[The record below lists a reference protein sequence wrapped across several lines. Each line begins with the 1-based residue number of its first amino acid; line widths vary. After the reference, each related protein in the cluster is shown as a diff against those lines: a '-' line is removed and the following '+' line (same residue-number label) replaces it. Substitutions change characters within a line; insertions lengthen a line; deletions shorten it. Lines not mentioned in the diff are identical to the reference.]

1 MNFGRGAEQ
10 GRRHHRFFPGPGAFI
25 LEVGLW
31 DLFATLAF
39 PAKWQSALKG
49 LEALGDCKRGWGP
62 ENSGSGPFVSTWP
75 SVVAFLGRGQDH
87 LRFVFPPQRPNQSCS

>member
-1 MNFGRGAEQ
+1 MGQTKAADIID
-10 GRRHHRFFPGPGAFI
+10 FFLGPGAFI

-39 PAKWQSALKG
+39 PALKG

-75 SVVAFLGRGQDH
+75 LLALSD
-87 LRFVFPPQRPNQSCS
+87 